1 MVDAQEGFNLMK
13 KYFKPEVAK
22 EFKKKVVVQYN
33 INGLGGGKW
42 QAVIDNGTLEILE
55 GEKEKYVLKFTYDVV
70 ESFIGIQKGEIDG
83 IQAYTM
89 GKLVIEGPIPIA
101 QKLADIFK
109 RD

>member
-1 MVDAQEGFNLMK
+1 MVDVQEGFELMK

-22 EFKKKVVVQYN
+22 EFKKKVAVQYN
-33 INGLGGGKW
+33 IKGPGGGTW
-42 QAVIDNGTLEILE
+42 QVIFDSGNMDIVE
-55 GEKEKYVLKFTYDVV
+55 GEKENAILKFNYDAV

-89 GKLVIEGPIPIA
+89 GKLQIEGPIPLA

-109 RD
+109 RE